1 MMENQ
6 GLLAP
11 ESYWTL
17 HEDEKY
23 EIINGCGPARATS
36 LVPNTI
42 MGINIKA
49 ACDIHDYT
57 YAKPNTVKSREEA
70 DFLFSYNMRRL
81 VDRKLEV
88 GVFRSLAYLGV
99 DLYLMAVRLFGGN
112 YFEGERTN

>member
-1 MMENQ
+1 MTESQ

-23 EIINGCGPARATS
+23 EITNGCGPSRATS

-42 MGINIKA
+42 MGVNIRA

-57 YAKPNTVKSREEA
+57 YAQSETVKSREEA

-81 VDRKLEV
+81 VDRKLES
-88 GVFRSLAYLGV
+88 GFFRSLAYFGV
-99 DLYLMAVRLFGGN
+99 DLYLMAVRLFGGK
-112 YFEGERTN
+112 YFIHRK

>member
-1 MMENQ
+1 MTESQ

-23 EIINGCGPARATS
+23 EITNGCGPSRATS

-42 MGINIKA
+42 MGVNIRA

-57 YAKPNTVKSREEA
+57 YAQSETVKSREEA
-70 DFLFSYNMRRL
+70 DFLFSYNMR
-81 VDRKLEV
+81 
-88 GVFRSLAYLGV
+88 SLAYFGV
-99 DLYLMAVRLFGGN
+99 DLYLMAVRLFGGK
-112 YFEGERTN
+112 YFIHRK